1 MRVLDLF
8 SGIGG
13 FSLAAHWAGM
23 ETAAFCEIESFCQKV
38 LRKNFPGVPIY
49 NDVRTITKEQ
59 LERDGVI
66 NGDRTIGLVCGGV
79 PCQPFSVAGKQQG
92 INDDRHLWPEMYR
105 IIQELRPPWV
115 LIENVNG
122 FVKLALDLVIDD
134 LENEGYEA
142 RTFIIPASA
151 VGAPHRRD
159 RVWVVAHT
167 SSFRGH
173 PGAEEPG
180 TVREMLSNR
189 PKHGDANGS
198 SKTRAR
204 VTLANT
210 DSAGREKRHL
220 AAVTEGTGFS
230 TRGTD
235 PRRAE
240 RFPQSGLGR
249 VPDGIPTKLDQH
261 RWPAG
266 LGQAQYEWEPPRV
279 AEGVKNRKDRL
290 KALGNAIVPQVAYQI
305 LKAIMEVEKHEPASR
320 IHTN

>member
-1 MRVLDLF
+1 MRILDLF

-23 ETAAFCEIESFCQKV
+23 ETAAFCEIEPFCQKV

-66 NGDRTIGLVCGGV
+66 
-79 PCQPFSVAGKQQG
+79 
-92 INDDRHLWPEMYR
+92 
-105 IIQELRPPWV
+105 
-115 LIENVNG
+115 
-122 FVKLALDLVIDD
+122 
-134 LENEGYEA
+134 
-142 RTFIIPASA
+142 
-151 VGAPHRRD
+151 
-159 RVWVVAHT
+159 
-167 SSFRGH
+167 
-173 PGAEEPG
+173 
-180 TVREMLSNR
+180 R
-189 PKHGDANGS
+189 PKHGDAYGS

-204 VTLANT
+204 VTLADSTGELPHGSRKTWNRRDEHTNSSEVMANT
-210 DSAGREKRHL
+210 DCAGREKRHL

-240 RFPQSGLGR
+240 RPAQSQLGR
-249 VPDGIPTKLDQH
+249 VPDGFSVGLDGH

-266 LGQAQYEWEPPRV
+266 LGQTQYEWEPPRV
-279 AEGVKNRKDRL
+279 TEGVKRRKDRL

-305 LKAIMEVEKHEPASR
+305 LKAIMEVEKHELASR